1 MQIPG
6 ESEYFRIGIFRTD
19 ATGAAEEAEGGLD
32 GAVFAEGTGGGL
44 DGEGWSLVLRPG
56 IINTFSRGPTT
67 HKDIIDLLKSKSS
80 HQNIFW
86 ILKA

>member
-32 GAVFAEGTGGGL
+32 GAVCAEGTGGGL
-44 DGEGWSLVLRPG
+44 DGEV
-56 IINTFSRGPTT
+56 
-67 HKDIIDLLKSKSS
+67 
-80 HQNIFW
+80 
-86 ILKA
+86 